1 MTAIATYSDASII
14 DSWSR
19 NTDPWTAAVRGGEIE
34 SRTLVTNAAIVDAVR
49 ARKPRSGVD
58 LGCGEGWLVRAL
70 PEVRML
76 GVDASAGLV
85 EQAKAAGGGE
95 FRQLSYEEIA
105 AGQLQLAVD
114 VAVCNFS
121 LIGDE
126 AVRGLFR
133 AAPGF
138 LRPGGQLIVQTVHP
152 LMACGDAPY
161 VDGWRDGSW
170 AGFSSAF
177 SDPAPW
183 YFRTVSSWLALFED
197 HGLRVLEMREP
208 LHPRTGK
215 PVSLIL
221 AGQVALRN
229 TPTLP

>member
-1 MTAIATYSDASII
+1 MPPHTDASII
-14 DSWSR
+14 DSWSL
-19 NTDPWTAAVRGGEIE
+19 NTAPWTAAVRGGEIE
-34 SRTLVTNAAIVDAVR
+34 SRTLVTNAAIVEAVQ
-49 ARKPRSGVD
+49 ARSPRTGLD

-70 PEVRML
+70 PAVEMI

-85 EQAKAAGGGE
+85 EQARAAGGGE

-105 AGQLQLAVD
+105 DGALALAVD

-133 AAPGF
+133 AAPSY

-170 AGFSSAF
+170 AGFSSDF
-177 SDPAPW
+177 TDPAPW

-197 HGLRVLEMREP
+197 HGLRVVAMREP
-208 LHPRTGK
+208 LHPDSGK

-221 AGQVALRN
+221 VGRLA
-229 TPTLP
+229 

>member
-1 MTAIATYSDASII
+1 MPAHSDASII

-19 NTDPWTAAVRGGEIE
+19 IADPWTAAVRGGEIA
-34 SRTLVTNAAIVDAVR
+34 SRVLVTDAAIVDAVR
-49 ARKPRSGVD
+49 AGAPRTGVD

-70 PEVRML
+70 PEVEMI

-85 EQAKAAGGGE
+85 AQAQAAGGGA
-95 FRQLSYEEIA
+95 FRRLSFEEIA
-105 AGQLQLAVD
+105 AGRLELAVD

-133 AAPGF
+133 AAPGY
-138 LRPGGQLIVQTVHP
+138 LRPGGRLIVQTVHP
-152 LMACGDAPY
+152 VMACGEAPY

-170 AGFSSAF
+170 AGFSDAF
-177 SDPAPW
+177 TDPAPW
-183 YFRTVSSWLALFED
+183 YFRTVSNWLALFEA

-208 LHPRTGK
+208 LHPHSGK
-215 PVSLIL
+215 PASLIL
-221 AGQVALRN
+221 IGQ
-229 TPTLP
+229 LPG